1 MSLKILFKN
10 LYNLAN
16 FVNEIFLVM
25 SCKINS
31 PYLTSVS
38 WNISLFLINFKN
50 VSNSKKKILVL
61 YKSFGSD
68 DIELIKKNKKN
79 EFNFFYFPRNNIKI
93 VFNKFFSKIKH
104 DLTDDK
110 YFSNDEIVN
119 STKIEYRNFLKKTL
133 KIFNKKNN
141 FLSII
146 SFNFRYRQDK
156 ELHLACKLLNIKFI
170 VCQKESLDYND
181 QSVITDSYIDTNS
194 KNGRYNGDSITVY
207 TEGFKNV
214 LVKASIFDSN
224 KIYVVGMPRA
234 DYYYKKL
241 DISRKHILYLLPNWK
256 PRKFSKEE
264 FNVKN
269 YSNSI
274 TKLLLEFAK
283 KNCSEKIIIKTK
295 MYNDEQIILSKIIDK
310 NKLENVILKSDGN
323 AAELIKDSK
332 LIIGFQSTALI
343 EALILRKPIIVP
355 YFNISTSDK
364 LKKCILKLE
373 DLAYYAYDEN
383 SMTNYLNKLCSNQLD
398 FPNAENEKINNIIDR
413 YIGNIDGK
421 SSRRLLNTFNTIIN
435 S

>member
-1 MSLKILFKN
+1 MSLKILIKSI
-10 LYNLAN
+10 YNLAN
-16 FVNEIFLVM
+16 FVNEIFLII
-25 SCKINS
+25 SCKMNS

-38 WNISLFLINFKN
+38 WNISLFLLNFKN
-50 VSNSKKKILVL
+50 TSNSKKKVLVL
-61 YKSFGSD
+61 YKSFGAD
-68 DIELIKKNKKN
+68 DIEFLRKNKIN
-79 EFNFFYFPRNNIKI
+79 EFSFFYFPRNNIKI
-93 VFNKFFSKIKH
+93 VFNKFFSKNKH

-110 YFSNDEIVN
+110 YFSEDKTVN
-119 STKIEYRNFLKKTL
+119 SLKIKYRNFLKETL
-133 KIFNKKNN
+133 EIFNKKNN
-141 FLSII
+141 FLAII
-146 SFNFRYRQDK
+146 SFNFRYTADK
-156 ELHLACKLLNIKFI
+156 EFHLACKLLNIKFI

-332 LIIGFQSTALI
+332 LIIGFQSTGLI

-364 LKKCILKLE
+364 FKKCTLRLE
-373 DLAYYAYDEN
+373 DFAYYAYDET
-383 SMTNYLNKLCSNQLD
+383 SMINYLNKFCSNQLD
-398 FPNAENEKINNIIDR
+398 FPDVENEKINNIIDH
-413 YIGNIDGK
+413 YIGNKDGE

-435 S
+435 